1 MADDEFLGARTQCD
15 VRSLFGG
22 RVACFGRSEGQF
34 LRESRLM
41 EEGLYALYLL
51 YHTEI
56 IPSVG
61 AVGVAFDR
69 FLVAFFLEEEESTG
83 RYPMFEW
90 DSLYGDGSIIKD
102 DLSLARVNRM
112 EDKVKEHLILAE
124 IVQHW
129 AHDLLEIRLG
139 VDVQWLGSAF
149 LDHGYDQANKSQ
161 TVVGM

>member
-1 MADDEFLGARTQCD
+1 
-15 VRSLFGG
+15 
-22 RVACFGRSEGQF
+22 
-34 LRESRLM
+34 
-41 EEGLYALYLL
+41 
-51 YHTEI
+51 
-56 IPSVG
+56 
-61 AVGVAFDR
+61 
-69 FLVAFFLEEEESTG
+69 
-83 RYPMFEW
+83 MFEW
-90 DSLYGDGSIIKD
+90 DSLYGDGSIIKY

-139 VDVQWLGSAF
+139 VDMQWLGSAF